1 MIHFRG
7 LHVFRRE
14 FGIRLTAIVK
24 PNTRLL
30 AGIEQTAGYVFYVRA
45 HSGFRLQG
53 VATADGIQNGLVLL
67 RIVLPSL
74 RREYSLSQLAPCS
87 LPSYRVEA
95 IENRKQESIARDQTQ
110 CPVELPIPGLP
121 RCRISRGSSFLN

>member
-1 MIHFRG
+1 MIHFRR

-74 RREYSLSQLAPCS
+74 RREYSLTQLAPRP
-87 LPSYRVEA
+87 LPSYRIKA
-95 IENRKQESIARDQTQ
+95 IEN
-110 CPVELPIPGLP
+110 
-121 RCRISRGSSFLN
+121 